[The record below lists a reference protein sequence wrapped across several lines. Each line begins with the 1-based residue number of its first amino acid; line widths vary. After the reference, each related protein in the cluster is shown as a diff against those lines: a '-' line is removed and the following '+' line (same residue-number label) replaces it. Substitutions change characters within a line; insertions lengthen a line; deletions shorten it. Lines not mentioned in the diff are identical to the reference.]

1 MSTDTPQTFLEA
13 LRKLDLKPRA
23 FVSAYVE
30 TMNGAEAARQA
41 KYSPKTAR
49 VQASTLLTKPNIREA
64 IELGFKEKLMGQHQ
78 VLNRFQDVAL
88 GTMAD
93 FVTLEEIEYREKIPV
108 PAFERREQLR
118 GRIADA
124 RESMESVTV
133 KAHQEAWQKIIATSI
148 DELEGLPENPL
159 DAVMIEGNIRKAVVA
174 RVDLVKAEKAGK
186 LHLIKKLK
194 QTERGLEVELY
205 DAVNAL
211 EMIGKHYKL
220 FTDRMSLE
228 NADGTPLVI
237 SVNVN
242 PAPPRPGL
250 EGIDDD

>member
-1 MSTDTPQTFLEA
+1 MSTDKPQTFLEA

-88 GTMAD
+88 GSMAD

-108 PAFERREQLR
+108 PAFERREQVR

-124 RESMESVTV
+124 LESKDSAKT
-133 KAHQEAWQKIIATSI
+133 QEHRQAWQKIIDTST

-242 PAPPRPGL
+242 PAPPRSGL

>member
-1 MSTDTPQTFLEA
+1 MSTDKPQTFLEA

-64 IELGFKEKLMGQHQ
+64 IELGFKEKLMRQHE

-88 GTMAD
+88 GSMAD
-93 FVTLEEIEYREKIPV
+93 FVTLEEIEYSEKIPV

-118 GRIADA
+118 SRIADA
-124 RESMESVTV
+124 RESMESVKA
-133 KAHQEAWQKIIATSI
+133 KAHREAWQKIIDTST
-148 DELEGLPENPL
+148 DELDGLPENPL
-159 DAVMIEGNIRKAVVA
+159 DSVMIEGNIRKAVVA

-220 FTDRMSLE
+220 FTDRVSLE

-242 PAPPRPGL
+242 PSPPRPEL